1 MKIFIDPGH
10 NFSGADTGAEGNGLR
25 EQDVTFRIADKLK
38 VLLKENGHQVKM
50 SRESLTDNIGKTLSE
65 SLYARASMSNEWGAE
80 LFVCIHCNA
89 SSEHNAEGTETFVY
103 SEKSTAYATAKRVQT
118 SIVERLGTVDR
129 GVKINPELVVLNA
142 TDCPAIY
149 IETAFIDNA
158 SDAELLLNRSDDF
171 AAAIFEGIAGDAIK
185 EKKQEGQTVM
195 ELKGSIFV
203 QEIDPKDF
211 KIEIVDA
218 RKKDISRDSYFNCGF
233 FTSEKGGKTIPVGN
247 LASDGKI
254 ISSAKENPS
263 WVNLSGH
270 KLTTIYTAER
280 GLNVGSVR
288 CFTVQTDDL
297 SEIPGLKTAISGI
310 PIILGGKQVSLD
322 EIKAEGYF
330 GNELYDTWHGFL
342 GIRHGKLVYVA
353 MKCEFNQMCWALVAL
368 GIYDAIKLDGGGS
381 FILKNGKALEETN
394 ENRRIHNIGVWM

>member
-1 MKIFIDPGH
+1 MRIFIDPGH
-10 NFSGADTGAEGNGLR
+10 NFSGADTGAVGNGLR

-38 VLLKENGHQVKM
+38 DLLTTNGHSVKM
-50 SRESLTDNIGKTLSE
+50 SREKLTDNVGSTRSE
-65 SLYARASMSNEWGAE
+65 SLYARASMSNEWGAD

-89 SSEHNAEGTETFVY
+89 SEEHQGLGTETFVY
-103 SEKSTAYATAKRVQT
+103 SKKSEAYKIAQKVQ
-118 SIVERLGTVDR
+118 SAIVKKVGTVDR
-129 GVKINPELVVLNA
+129 GIKEFPELVVLKA
-142 TDCPAIY
+142 TNCPAVY

-158 SDAELLLNRSDDF
+158 SDADLLLKRSDDF
-171 AAAIFEGIAGDAIK
+171 AKAIYEGITDNTAK
-185 EKKQEGQTVM
+185 ESEKVGQTVM

-211 KIEIVDA
+211 KIEVVDA
-218 RKKDISRDSYFNCGF
+218 KKKDIPRDSYFNCGF
-233 FTSEKGGKTIPVGN
+233 FTSEAGGKTIPVGN

-254 ISSAKENPS
+254 ISNAKDNPS
-263 WVNLSGH
+263 WVNLAKH
-270 KLTTIYTAER
+270 KLTTIYTTTD
-280 GLNVGSVR
+280 GTCSV
-288 CFTVQTDDL
+288 TKTDDL
-297 SEIPGLKTAISGI
+297 SAIPNLKTVISGI

-353 MKCEFNQMCWALVAL
+353 MKCAFNQMCWALVAL
-368 GIYDAIKLDGGGS
+368 GIYNAIKLDGGGS
-381 FILKNGKALEETN
+381 FILKNGKVLEETN